1 MYLEYCEIL
10 NLFLFEVKK
19 IMVRVQNACNHWVID
34 AWGRLIGM
42 KEGYESYRV
51 LAECDSSFLSA
62 SMTQWFH
69 FFYNIGTFKH
79 LLFNVETMSKQTDV
93 IMQPTGKWI
102 ERISQSKH
110 VLL

>member
-1 MYLEYCEIL
+1 
-10 NLFLFEVKK
+10 
-19 IMVRVQNACNHWVID
+19 
-34 AWGRLIGM
+34 M

-102 ERISQSKH
+102 KRISQSKH
-110 VLL
+110 VIKLIVVKQFNQLLLSTYKLKSSDKL

>member
-1 MYLEYCEIL
+1 M
-10 NLFLFEVKK
+10 
-19 IMVRVQNACNHWVID
+19 
-34 AWGRLIGM
+34 
-42 KEGYESYRV
+42 

-102 ERISQSKH
+102 KRISRSKH
-110 VLL
+110 VIKLIVVKQFNQLLLSTYKLKSSDKL